1 MDHKSK
7 IKEYLLRLKN
17 GETLEAVRKDFIQ
30 EFSDVDASLIMEAEQ
45 ELLKEGVP
53 LKEVQRLCDVHSS
66 LFHGTTHEERLAA
79 AEQSVVDGNL
89 KLINI
94 KGHPLYTFR
103 KENEALQQRIKIVEE
118 NEFQNINIL
127 QDLNIHYAK
136 KGDLL
141 YPLLKVKYGV
151 SGPSEV
157 MWSVDDE
164 IRNELNSIIK
174 NSQNGIDINQSKKVV
189 NRIQEMIYKENHILF
204 PICEKNFNVKEW
216 IGIYYDSKDYNTC
229 FGVENETF
237 NLAENRTPKNPEI
250 SEGVLEMNGGYLSVK
265 ELTHLLNTIPIEITF
280 VDVHNR
286 NKYFNEG
293 HKVFKRPSMAINRDV
308 FSCHPPKIEAM
319 VKSIIQ
325 DLKLGNK
332 DKVEIWMQKENKP
345 FLVAYYAV
353 RDYQKNYLGT
363 VELVQDME
371 FAQNYFLKG
380 VEK

>member
-17 GETLEAVRKDFIQ
+17 GETLESVRKDFIQ

-45 ELLKEGVP
+45 ELLKEGIP

-79 AEQSVVDGNL
+79 AEQSVLDRNQ
-89 KLINI
+89 KLMNI
-94 KGHPLYTFR
+94 IGHPLFTFR
-103 KENEALQQRIKIVEE
+103 KENEELLKRIKMVEE
-118 NEFQNINIL
+118 NEFQNLNIL

-164 IRNELNSIIK
+164 IRSELNSIIS
-174 NSQNGIDINQSKKVV
+174 NSQNNIDKYRSKNVV

-204 PICEKNFNVKEW
+204 PICEKNFSAEEW
-216 IGIYYDSKDYNTC
+216 IGIYNDSKDYNVC
-229 FGVENETF
+229 FGVENELF
-237 NLAENRTPKNPEI
+237 HQAEKVIPKNPEI
-250 SEGVLEMNGGYLSVK
+250 KEGVIMMNGGYLNNE

-280 VDVHNR
+280 VDANNI

-308 FSCHPPKIEAM
+308 FSCHPPKIEAV

-353 RDYQKNYLGT
+353 RDYHKNFLGT